1 MKLAAAAARRFISAP
16 DRSYR
21 AALVYGP
28 NRALASEA
36 AEAIAKSALDGS
48 DDPFASTKLVEA
60 DLKSDKA
67 RLWDALT
74 QQSLLGGPTLVR
86 VRAEGE
92 SAADALLHALGEI
105 EAGAPSGFLL
115 VEGGELNG
123 KGKTVAA
130 FENAKRA
137 VAMAFYEETDAER
150 AAFVRSL
157 LDASRTPMSAD
168 AKEAFLAAAPADR
181 ALARGEA
188 EKLFLFAHELGR
200 PIEPEDVA
208 ALSAFEYESALDEA
222 ALAALSGKAGQAM
235 EALERIEALNGV
247 MAIKALERRV
257 LRLLEARVMVET
269 KVASAAEV
277 GDRLKPKVF
286 WKEREIFAGQVRRW
300 ASAQLQDALALLW
313 SAELRAKTAQAPQ
326 EIIAGGV
333 YRSVAELLDR

>member
-1 MKLAAAAARRFISAP
+1 LKLAAAQARRFLATL
-16 DRSYR
+16 DRTNR

-28 NRALASEA
+28 NRAFVSEA

-48 DDPFASTKLVEA
+48 DDPFASTRLVEA

-92 SAADALLHALGEI
+92 TAADALLHALGEI

-115 VEGGELNG
+115 VEGGELNS
-123 KGKTVAA
+123 KGKIVAG

-137 VAMAFYEETDAER
+137 VAMAFYEETEAER
-150 AAFVRSL
+150 AAFVRGL
-157 LDASRTPMSAD
+157 LDSSRVPMSAD
-168 AKEAFLAAAPADR
+168 AKEAFLAAAPSDR
-181 ALARGEA
+181 ALARSEA

-208 ALSAFEYESALDEA
+208 ALSAFEQESALDEA
-222 ALAALSGKAGQAM
+222 ALAALSGQAGQAM
-235 EALERIEALNGV
+235 EALERIEALSGV
-247 MAIKALERRV
+247 MAVKALERRV

-269 KVASAAEV
+269 NVASAAEA

-286 WKEREIFAGQVRRW
+286 WKERDIFAGQVRRW
-300 ASAQLQDALALLW
+300 STAQLQEALSLLW
-313 SAELRAKTAQAPQ
+313 AAELRAKTAKAPQ
-326 EIIAGGV
+326 EVIAGGV
-333 YRSVAELLDR
+333 YRGVAEIIKG